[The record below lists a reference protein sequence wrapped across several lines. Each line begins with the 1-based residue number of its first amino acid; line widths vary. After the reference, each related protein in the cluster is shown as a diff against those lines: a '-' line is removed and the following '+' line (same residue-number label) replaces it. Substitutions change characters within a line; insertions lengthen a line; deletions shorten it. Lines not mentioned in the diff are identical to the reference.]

1 MKLGII
7 VGRSADT
14 TEKPYLK
21 GIPKKLMGDN
31 DEPPADV
38 AIAWYIKKTYP
49 KINVDII
56 TPSEISL
63 ARLNKNDFIY
73 VMYDLIDAYNE
84 GGIDLFHTRTSI
96 YSKTTAIMYP
106 TVDVQKLIISK
117 SRYYKLL
124 DDHNIPVVPF
134 ISIPKKEW
142 VGKTVASKRTIV
154 KGLLSKIAEKE
165 WPGVIAKPEL
175 GSYGT
180 GIKIY
185 PNISRLTPAVLLKL
199 LDKSFTIDEFEAML
213 FQRYIEE
220 FPHYFEIRTY
230 WINGVY
236 KKSVGTIID
245 YKTLG
250 TGDEKLY
257 IDTPKNEGGDIPSY
271 IIDPLKKIGEDI
283 IKVLP
288 KMYGVPNLML
298 RMDFGCCQHIPDTI
312 KGVQPDM
319 CKKYFLNEVELTPNL
334 FPDYGDYDIIK
345 GLGDALVVKAT
356 SLVGKPTTKKV
367 GIKKATTKKVSTT
380 KKVGIK
386 KVSTTKKV
394 SKETTDKKI
403 MTIKMPIT
411 RKAPKLKSR
420 KTK

>member
-14 TEKPYLK
+14 ADKPYLK
-21 GIPKKLMGDN
+21 GVPKKLLGDN
-31 DEPPADV
+31 DTPPSDV
-38 AIAWYIKKTYP
+38 AIAWYIRKTYP

-56 TPSEISL
+56 TPAEISL
-63 ARLNKNDFIY
+63 ARLNQNDFVY

-96 YSKTTAIMYP
+96 YSNTTAIMYP
-106 TVDVQKLIISK
+106 TVNVQKLIISK

-124 DDHNIPVVPF
+124 DENDIPVVPF
-134 ISIPKKEW
+134 ISITKAEWINKTATTKKAM
-142 VGKTVASKRTIV
+142 VN
-154 KGLLSKIAEKE
+154 KILTKISEKE

-180 GIKIY
+180 GIKIFE
-185 PNISRLTPAVLLKL
+185 NINKLTPVVMLKL
-199 LDKSFTIDEFEAML
+199 LNKSFSVDKFEAML

-230 WINGVY
+230 WINGKY

-250 TGDEKLY
+250 TGDEQLY

-271 IIDPLKKIGEDI
+271 IIDPLKKIGEEI

-288 KMYGVPNLML
+288 EMYGVPNLLM
-298 RMDFGCCQHIPDTI
+298 RMDFGCCQHHDDTI

-334 FPDYGDYDIIK
+334 FPDYGNYDIIK
-345 GLGDALVVKAT
+345 GLGDALVLKAKEIIDKKSKKVVLGKKVK
-356 SLVGKPTTKKV
+356 VTKKK
-367 GIKKATTKKVSTT
+367 IPKKS
-380 KKVGIK
+380 I
-386 KVSTTKKV
+386 
-394 SKETTDKKI
+394 
-403 MTIKMPIT
+403 TIKMPASIP
-411 RKAPKLKSR
+411 RKAPKLQSR
-420 KTK
+420 KKK